1 MPIYKVQGAD
11 GRTYTV
17 EGPAGATAD
26 ELGAHIT
33 SQAGYKAD
41 PQQALA
47 DSQGPLDTLG
57 IAAGRT
63 FDRIGAGIKQ
73 AISSSSADKMS
84 AGNLL
89 SGIPGIGMA
98 LKALGAGQKM
108 AGLDPQAQEYSNNL
122 KMQQQGAT
130 EAYAP
135 LKSASPVLTGLG
147 EALPAMI
154 AAGPAA
160 ATGLA
165 GSATAGLLGG
175 AIPELMSYGSP
186 EDRLK
191 SGAIE
196 GGIGLLGG
204 AAGYGA
210 GKLLSK
216 SVSGIKSLAEPFMK
230 SGQDSIVGR
239 ALNTAA
245 GGGQFADDAIAN
257 LRGAQE
263 LVPGSMPTMGQAANN
278 AGIAAMERTAA
289 ATRPDYMAEM
299 AARLDSQ
306 DQARR
311 GLLSNLADGSKKDF
325 FSASRQTAAD
335 DLYSKA
341 FTELPQDSPWLK
353 GQFTQLMD
361 RPAFTSAL
369 KQAQVDAANEGIKLV
384 PENQTQI
391 MHYVK
396 LALDNQIAKEGG
408 AASRGLMDTK
418 NLVLQTLESKNM
430 SPSYREARNTFAEMS
445 KPINEIDIAQAIQNR
460 GANSVTGR
468 LEPSAFSK
476 AFSDQTARGATGFQG
491 ATLQNTLSPEYMNGL
506 TNIQQDLARAQF
518 AQNAG
523 RGAGSD
529 TVQKLAFSNMADQS
543 GLGMLSKLPGMTFT
557 GNVLQNIAKM
567 GYGPQNE
574 KLLAKLIDAGMNP
587 QEAARMMEFA
597 AQQTARQSNN
607 YVPRAMG
614 LLGAET
620 GLAAGN

>member
-1 MPIYKVQGAD
+1 MAGPWEKYQATTD
-11 GRTYTV
+11 GPWAKYQN
-17 EGPAGATAD
+17 ATP
-26 ELGAHIT
+26 EV
-33 SQAGYKAD
+33 D
-41 PQQALA
+41 PQQTIAE
-47 DSQGPLDTLG
+47 SQGPLDTLG

-89 SGIPGIGMA
+89 SGVPGIGMA
-98 LKALGAGQKM
+98 LKALAAGQKM
-108 AGLDPQAQEYSNNL
+108 AGLDPQAQAYSDRL
-122 KMQQQGAT
+122 RQEQQGAT

-135 LKSASPVLTGLG
+135 LKKASPVLTGLG

-160 ATGLA
+160 VTSLTGA
-165 GSATAGLLGG
+165 ATAGLLGG
-175 AIPELMSYGSP
+175 GLLELASYGTP
-186 EDRLK
+186 EERLK
-191 SGAIE
+191 RGAEE

-210 GKLLSK
+210 GKLLVK
-216 SVSGIKSLAEPFMK
+216 GARGIKSLADPFMK
-230 SGQDSIVGR
+230 KGSDLIVGR
-239 ALNTAA
+239 GLNEAA
-245 GGGQFADDAIAN
+245 GGGEFAAEAARN
-257 LRGAQE
+257 LRLAQE

-278 AGIAAMERTAA
+278 PGLAAMERTAS

-299 AARLDSQ
+299 ASRLDGQ

-311 GLLSNLADGSKKDF
+311 TLLGNLADGSKKEF
-325 FSASRQTAAD
+325 FNASRKTAAD
-335 DLYSKA
+335 ELYAKA
-341 FTELPQDSPWLK
+341 FAELPQDSPWLK

-361 RPAFTSAL
+361 RPAFASAL
-369 KQAQVDAANEGIKLV
+369 KQAQIDAANEGIKLV
-384 PENQTQI
+384 PENQTQL

-418 NLVLQTLESKNM
+418 NLVLTTLESKKM
-430 SPSYREARNTFAEMS
+430 APSYREARATFAEMS
-445 KPINEIDIAQAIQNR
+445 KPLNEIDIAQAIQNR
-460 GANSVTGR
+460 AANAVTGR
-468 LEPSAFSK
+468 LEPNAYSR
-476 AFSDQTARGATGFQG
+476 AFSDQTARGSTGFQG
-491 ATLQNTLSPEYMNGL
+491 ATLENTLSPEYMSGL
-506 TNIQQDLARAQF
+506 TNIQKDLARGQF
-518 AQNAG
+518 AQTAG

-529 TVQKLAFSNMADQS
+529 TVQKLAFSNIADQS
-543 GLGMLSKLPGMTFT
+543 GLGMLGKVPGMTFT
-557 GNVLQNIAKM
+557 GNVLQGIAKL

-587 QEAARMMEFA
+587 QEAARMMEYA
-597 AQQTARQSNN
+597 AQQSAKQSKN

>member
-1 MPIYKVQGAD
+1 MAGPWEKYQATTD
-11 GRTYTV
+11 GPWAKYQN
-17 EGPAGATAD
+17 ATP
-26 ELGAHIT
+26 EV
-33 SQAGYKAD
+33 D

-47 DSQGPLDTLG
+47 ESQGPLDTLG

-84 AGNLL
+84 AGSLL
-89 SGIPGIGMA
+89 SGVPGIGMA
-98 LKALGAGQKM
+98 LKALAAGQKM
-108 AGLDPQAQEYSNNL
+108 AGLDPQAQAYSDRL
-122 KMQQQGAT
+122 RQEQQGAT

-135 LKSASPVLTGLG
+135 LKKASPALTGLG

-160 ATGLA
+160 VTSLTGA
-165 GSATAGLLGG
+165 ATAGLLGG
-175 AIPELMSYGSP
+175 GLPELASYGTP
-186 EDRLK
+186 EERLK
-191 SGAIE
+191 RGAEE

-210 GKLLSK
+210 GKLLVK
-216 SVSGIKSLAEPFMK
+216 GVKGIKSLAEPFMK
-230 SGQDSIVGR
+230 TGQDAIVGR

-245 GGGQFADDAIAN
+245 GGGRFADDAMAN

-278 AGIAAMERTAA
+278 PGLAAMERTAS

-299 AARLDSQ
+299 GSRLDMQ

-311 GLLSNLADGSKKDF
+311 GLLANLADDTKKEF
-325 FSASRQTAAD
+325 FNASRKTAAD
-335 DLYSKA
+335 ELYAKA
-341 FTELPQDSPWLK
+341 FAELPKDSPWLK

-361 RPAFTSAL
+361 RPAFVTAL
-369 KQAQVDAANEGIKLV
+369 KQAQTDAANEGIKLI
-384 PENQTQI
+384 PENQTQL

-418 NLVLQTLESKNM
+418 NLVLSTLESKNM
-430 SPSYREARNTFAEMS
+430 APSYREARATFAEMS
-445 KPINEIDIAQAIQNR
+445 KPGNEIDIAKAIQDR
-460 GANSVTGR
+460 AANAVTGR
-468 LEPSAFSK
+468 IEPNAFSR
-476 AFSDQTARGATGFQG
+476 AFSDQTARGSTGFGG
-491 ATLQNTLSPEYMNGL
+491 ATLQNTLSPEYMSGL
-506 TNIQQDLARAQF
+506 TNIQKDLARAQF

-529 TVQKLAFSNMADQS
+529 TVQKLAFSNIADQS
-543 GLGMLSKLPGMTFT
+543 GLGMLGKVPGMTFT
-557 GNVLQNIAKM
+557 GNVLQGIAKL

-587 QEAARMMEFA
+587 QEAARMMEYA
-597 AQQTARQSNN
+597 AQQTSKQGKN